1 MCSSD
6 LGIMAE
12 FKFEIV
18 EKVGVISEKA
28 SGWAKE
34 LNFVS
39 WNGAEPKFDIREWD
53 PNHEKMG
60 KGITF
65 TVDELKALK
74 ELIDSALE

>member
-1 MCSSD
+1 
-6 LGIMAE
+6 MAE

-28 SGWAKE
+28 SGWTKE

-39 WNGAEPKFDIREWD
+39 WNGGEPKFDIREWD

-60 KGITF
+60 KGVTLNSSELE
-65 TVDELKALK
+65 ELKKLLPSI
-74 ELIDSALE
+74 EMES